1 MKLAILYAG
10 QGSQH
15 PGMGK
20 DLYEAYPAFRA
31 AFDAAELDFDLKR
44 TCFEDPD
51 GVLNQTEYT
60 QPCMVAFA
68 AGMTA
73 VLRENGV
80 QADYLAGLSLGEYS
94 ALEAAGVFTAKQA
107 VELAAYRGKAMA
119 DAAKGIDCG
128 MTAVLNLDR
137 DALAKC
143 CADAADLGVVQICNY
158 NCPGQLVIGGEKA
171 AVDKAAELAKAAGAR
186 RCLPLKVSGPFH
198 TTLMAPAGDA
208 LAKRFASEAFGAM
221 QTPVLFNCLGREKTD
236 AESIPALL
244 EKQVQSSV
252 YMEDTLRRLGELGV
266 TDILEVGPGKAL
278 SGFVKK
284 TLGADVC
291 CTAVETAEELEAF
304 LKSWKEA
311 RA

>member
-68 AGMTA
+68 AGVTA

-94 ALEAAGVFTAKQA
+94 ALEAAGVFTARQA

-143 CADAADLGVVQICNY
+143 CADAADQGVVQICNY

-198 TTLMAPAGDA
+198 TTFMAPAGDA

-284 TLGADVC
+284 TLGADVR

>member
-143 CADAADLGVVQICNY
+143 CADAADQGVVQICNY

-284 TLGADVC
+284 TLGADVR